1 MDIFTTQ
8 LTRVV
13 PVPIK
18 PANLKVKALL
28 KEAANSKL
36 SQDPDHIENHECY
49 FTTEEDQYH
58 SSRQGGEQEQHAKQ
72 KEEHKN
78 QTDSIKNDVA
88 SEQDEKEINVEKS
101 DNGNNDDTKHLD
113 LYA

>member
-18 PANLKVKALL
+18 PASLKVKALL

-36 SQDPDHIENHECY
+36 SQDPDHLENHEYY
-49 FTTEEDQYH
+49 FTTESDQYH
-58 SSRQGGEQEQHAKQ
+58 SRQKNAKQ
-72 KEEHKN
+72 EPKN
-78 QTDSIKNDVA
+78 QQAQSETDEDSQAEVVTQEAAETGENTAD
-88 SEQDEKEINVEKS
+88 KS
-101 DNGNNDDTKHLD
+101 DKPKHLD

>member
-18 PANLKVKALL
+18 PASLKVKALL
-28 KEAANSKL
+28 KDAASTKL
-36 SQDPDHIENHECY
+36 KEDHDHLENHEYY
-49 FTTEEDQYH
+49 FEHGGKKEDEYH
-58 SSRQGGEQEQHAKQ
+58 HDPQENKEQAGNLSEKDEPLLTKPTNEQVG
-72 KEEHKN
+72 
-78 QTDSIKNDVA
+78 D
-88 SEQDEKEINVEKS
+88 KS
-101 DNGNNDDTKHLD
+101 DKKETLDKDKHLD

>member
-18 PANLKVKALL
+18 PASLKVKALL
-28 KEAANSKL
+28 KDAANSKL
-36 SQDPDHIENHECY
+36 TQDPDHLENHEYY
-49 FTTEEDQYH
+49 FTTESDQYH
-58 SSRQGGEQEQHAKQ
+58 SSKEDAKKEQKNQQAQSEAD
-72 KEEHKN
+72 EAN
-78 QTDSIKNDVA
+78 QTDVVTQQA
-88 SEQDEKEINVEKS
+88 SEIDENTVEKS
-101 DNGNNDDTKHLD
+101 DKPKHLD

>member
-8 LTRVV
+8 LTRIV

-18 PANLKVKALL
+18 PASLKVKALL

-36 SQDPDHIENHECY
+36 NQDPNHLENHEYY
-49 FTTEEDQYH
+49 FTSEEDQYH
-58 SSRQGGEQEQHAKQ
+58 TGQQEAGG
-72 KEEHKN
+72 KEESANNANTNKEASVEL
-78 QTDSIKNDVA
+78 QESSADQSKKND
-88 SEQDEKEINVEKS
+88 KS
-101 DNGNNDDTKHLD
+101 NGKNLD

>member
-18 PANLKVKALL
+18 PASLKVKALL
-28 KEAANSKL
+28 KEAATSKL
-36 SQDPDHIENHECY
+36 SQDPDHLENHEYY
-49 FTTEEDQYH
+49 FTSEEDQYH
-58 SSRQGGEQEQHAKQ
+58 SSQQDKGEQKQ
-72 KEEHKN
+72 N
-78 QTDSIKNDVA
+78 TQTDDDINGQQAESDSG
-88 SEQDEKEINVEKS
+88 SEVDEGK
-101 DNGNNDDTKHLD
+101 TKHLD

>member
-18 PANLKVKALL
+18 PASLKVKALL

-36 SQDPDHIENHECY
+36 SQDPDHLENHEYY
-49 FTTEEDQYH
+49 FTTDSDQYH
-58 SSRQGGEQEQHAKQ
+58 SSEDGANQEPKAQQAQ
-72 KEEHKN
+72 AETEEPIQANVVTQEAPETGKN
-78 QTDSIKNDVA
+78 TD
-88 SEQDEKEINVEKS
+88 EKS
-101 DNGNNDDTKHLD
+101 DKPKHLD
-113 LYA
+113 LYV

>member
-18 PANLKVKALL
+18 PASLKVKALL
-28 KEAANSKL
+28 KEAANAKL
-36 SQDPDHIENHECY
+36 SQDPDHLENHEYY
-49 FTTEEDQYH
+49 FTKEDDQYH
-58 SSRQGGEQEQHAKQ
+58 SQQQEAEQNTKKDQHAKQ
-72 KEEHKN
+72 EVGYNSDDK
-78 QTDSIKNDVA
+78 A
-88 SEQDEKEINVEKS
+88 SESDEKTDQK
-101 DNGNNDDTKHLD
+101 NNKPKHLD

>member
-18 PANLKVKALL
+18 PASLKVKALL

-36 SQDPDHIENHECY
+36 SQDSDHIENHEYY
-49 FTTEEDQYH
+49 FTSEEDQYH
-58 SSRQGGEQEQHAKQ
+58 SSGKGSEQEQHAKQ
-72 KEEHKN
+72 KQDEKKH
-78 QTDSIKNDVA
+78 TDSINNEVSLK
-88 SEQDEKEINVEKS
+88 QDEKEINVEKS
-101 DNGNNDDTKHLD
+101 NNGNNDDTKHLD

>member
-18 PANLKVKALL
+18 PASLKVKALL

-36 SQDPDHIENHECY
+36 SQDPDHLENHEYY
-49 FTTEEDQYH
+49 FTTDNDEYH
-58 SSRQGGEQEQHAKQ
+58 SSQDSAKQ
-72 KEEHKN
+72 EPKN
-78 QTDSIKNDVA
+78 QQAQPEVDDPAQAEVA
-88 SEQDEKEINVEKS
+88 SQQASKNGENTDEKS
-101 DNGNNDDTKHLD
+101 DKPKHLD

>member
-8 LTRVV
+8 LTRIV

-18 PANLKVKALL
+18 PTSLKVKALL

-36 SQDPDHIENHECY
+36 NQDPNHLENHEYY
-49 FTTEEDQYH
+49 FTSEEDKYH
-58 SSRQGGEQEQHAKQ
+58 SSEQKSDDQDECENSANTDKDSSLALKDNDSEQGG
-72 KEEHKN
+72 N
-78 QTDSIKNDVA
+78 TDK
-88 SEQDEKEINVEKS
+88 
-101 DNGNNDDTKHLD
+101 NNDKHLD